1 MSDNTANKNGLAL
14 KDILLSLADG
24 LNEAQEELRSVPP
37 VDELGRPN
45 TIYQLPYLDFRL
57 QVTSE
62 FEQEAP
68 LSTGTAPDKKRGFLR
83 FRAAESAPGGQTNTR
98 TEVFSTI
105 SGRFVASVPNEGLP
119 QLEPKVEVSTPKP
132 KGNSNRLFADVTVTL
147 LNSAGELVTNHMVHF
162 DYDQDTAE
170 AVNKKALS
178 LKPAFEPAEAP
189 TDSNGQVTVQ
199 LSTPKEDYN
208 NGLTTVFTITAG
220 LSTQTISIS
229 K

>member
-45 TIYQLPYLDFRL
+45 TIYQLPYLDFSL

-62 FEQEAP
+62 FEQEQEA
-68 LSTGTAPDKKRGFLR
+68 GTATVPKKSHLR
-83 FRAAESAPGGQTNTR
+83 FRAAESVPPAGQTNTR

-119 QLEPKVEVSTPKP
+119 QLEPEVEVSTPKP
-132 KGNSNRLFADVTVTL
+132 RGNSNRLYAEVTVTL
-147 LNSAGELVTNHMVHF
+147 RNSVGELITNHMVHF
-162 DYDQDTAE
+162 DYDQETSE
-170 AVNKKALS
+170 AVNKQALS
-178 LKPAFEPAEAP
+178 IKPAFDPAEAR
-189 TDSNGQVTVQ
+189 TDANGQMTVE
-199 LSTPKEDYN
+199 LSIPKADYN
-208 NGLTTVFTITAG
+208 NGLTTVFTVTAG